1 MLRALT
7 VTGSL
12 RALRSVHYLVHELF
26 TDPMM
31 LATAPLTSNLSSS
44 SSSSSSSRSVSAR
57 DTHVDAGAMS
67 RHNNGFTPGVQAL
80 SFGSLVTYGV
90 LPETVRQ
97 LR

>member
-44 SSSSSSSRSVSAR
+44 SSSSSSRSVSAR
-57 DTHVDAGAMS
+57 DTHIDAGAMS
-67 RHNNGFTPGVQAL
+67 RHNSGFTPGVQAL